1 MTQISHSESFAVRS
15 SCTDYYLILLGG
27 LLMGY
32 AVFGKTFANVGVTV
46 PPLYIG
52 ELVFAMGA
60 IAFFHSRCA
69 IAIFASL
76 PNLLLLILISWA
88 VVRTV
93 PYVGEFGMDAFRDA
107 VILVYGGF
115 AFIVAALLLEKPERL
130 TLIIKFLRGLGLVLI
145 PLTPILVL
153 MTNASAHSDAGP
165 QWHIAQVK
173 IGTAGVHLGAAAL
186 LVLLGFKRPGL
197 MWLVLLIIGTTA
209 VATQNRGGMLAMMF
223 MLTVGA
229 LASGKLREFGVTLL
243 VGAALIAVAYAF
255 DLSIPTARHER
266 DISVVQLVGNLKSL
280 VGGGRD
286 DLAGTSAWRLQ
297 WWNTI
302 INYTINGPYFWAGK
316 GFGINLAIADGT
328 ISGRDNGLIPLTRSP
343 HNGNFTILARTGVI
357 GLGLWLLT
365 FAAWSVAMLRDMLRA
380 RARADKAWANFF
392 LLVFCYAGGFL
403 IDASFDVTLEGPM
416 AGIWFWCVFGVG
428 SGASMIYRAAPERR
442 SAREFAGSMRS
453 ANMAECESRLVR
465 RRLDMIS

>member
-1 MTQISHSESFAVRS
+1 
-15 SCTDYYLILLGG
+15 
-27 LLMGY
+27 
-32 AVFGKTFANVGVTV
+32 VTV
-46 PPLYIG
+46 
-52 ELVFAMGA
+52 
-60 IAFFHSRCA
+60 
-69 IAIFASL
+69 
-76 PNLLLLILISWA
+76 
-88 VVRTV
+88 
-93 PYVGEFGMDAFRDA
+93 
-107 VILVYGGF
+107 
-115 AFIVAALLLEKPERL
+115 
-130 TLIIKFLRGLGLVLI
+130 
-145 PLTPILVL
+145 
-153 MTNASAHSDAGP
+153 
-165 QWHIAQVK
+165 
-173 IGTAGVHLGAAAL
+173 
-186 LVLLGFKRPGL
+186 
-197 MWLVLLIIGTTA
+197 
-209 VATQNRGGMLAMMF
+209 
-223 MLTVGA
+223 LTVGA

-297 WWNTI
+297 WWDTI
-302 INYTINGPYFWAGK
+302 INYTFNGPHFWAGK

-328 ISGRDNGLIPLTRSP
+328 SSGRDNGLIPLTRSP

-365 FAAWSVAMLRDMLRA
+365 IAAWSIAMLRDMLRA
-380 RARADKAWANFF
+380 RARADKAWADFF
-392 LLVFCYAGGFL
+392 LLVFCYAFGFL